1 MVAKEVRM
9 TKRTL
14 QLVRETLTSLDADQ
28 LRMVAGGD
36 HTLLDCIHYPS
47 NPTCLVTDLTDWC
60 RTGGTR

>member
-1 MVAKEVRM
+1 M

-14 QLVRETLTSLDADQ
+14 RLLSETLTELDADQ

-36 HTLLDCIHYPS
+36 HTLLDCIYYPT

-60 RTGGTR
+60 PTGPTR